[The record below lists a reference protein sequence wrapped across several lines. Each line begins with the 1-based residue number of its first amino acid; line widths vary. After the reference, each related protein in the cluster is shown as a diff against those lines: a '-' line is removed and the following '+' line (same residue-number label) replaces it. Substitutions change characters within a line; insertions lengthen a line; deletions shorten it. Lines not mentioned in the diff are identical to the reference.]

1 MKPDTT
7 HSTQQYPFD
16 CQRMQT
22 IVRELMLG
30 DPWFSD
36 RWEPAHGGMITAQI
50 SPNAYPVEVSWQN
63 ALGGTALTA
72 ALLAP
77 QHVRGGFLGLGRR
90 SMQNQ
95 QAALQSF
102 FARVDRAVAQR
113 IDSDRIAS
121 AL

>member
-7 HSTQQYPFD
+7 VATQQYPFD
-16 CQRMQT
+16 CHRMQT

-36 RWEPAHGGMITAQI
+36 RWEPAYGGMITAQI
-50 SPNAYPVEVSWQN
+50 SANAYPLEVSWQN

-72 ALLAP
+72 SLLAP
-77 QHVRGGFLGLGRR
+77 QYRGGFLGLGKR

-113 IDSDRIAS
+113 IDSDRSAS
-121 AL
+121 AP